1 MKKSTNQ
8 LNGIVEF
15 TFEGDL
21 PKVTVVAADLDA
33 VVREHAMLHGL
44 SQKIG
49 DSAAISK
56 TEENGYM
63 VTEAMR
69 RDAVLQ
75 MVAQLTAGDW
85 NAKVRAPTRH
95 PSIVKLAAKWGCT
108 YEEAEIR
115 IASLDDI

>member
-1 MKKSTNQ
+1 MKKLIDIAGTS
-8 LNGIVEF
+8 VSF
-15 TFEGDL
+15 TFEGLDT
-21 PKVTVVAADLDA
+21 VTLRTSEIKPEVAT
-33 VVREHAMLHGL
+33 HAMLHGL

-56 TEENGYM
+56 TEENGYV

-69 RDAVLQ
+69 REAVLQ

-108 YEEAEIR
+108 YEEAEIK